1 MKFTDEQE
9 KANARLLETLR
20 NYSEE
25 ITEDDHTIF
34 LKMISTKL
42 DTWQVGQILNPDEV
56 YPRQQHILATHWHP
70 EFVPM
75 ELNRE
80 RIEKMFPN
88 RKDELI
94 IPTQHNELMTY
105 GSYTGAEV
113 DCYASGFQEKVQL
126 LIHFEAG
133 KLKDKDTMLRAML
146 AHTRKY
152 RASQLFDFIN
162 SFTKPVEERLHKAS
176 RKTGVEPV
184 AVKFACTVVG
194 KIERLLDE
202 HWENVP
208 EFSIRNKLIRN
219 YIDAL
224 RPQLGHQFIDRV
236 QTFVKEVKDIVKASF
251 PLEYF
256 YRASE
261 IIEETR
267 YIGGSIIIPHPEQ
280 FWPILLGRYNVD
292 GYEVWNPQSHRYTE
306 FLIDVVNEHNKHRN
320 GSCKELLILMGD
332 DCHQG
337 EKTRKRDEQD
347 PEKTE
352 REIGVQPAWDDLNIQ
367 KKLIRGGI
375 TRQNVIEEYRCR
387 LSS

>member
-1 MKFTDEQE
+1 MKFTAEQE
-9 KANARLLETLR
+9 KDNARLLDTLR

-25 ITEDDHTIF
+25 ITERDHRIF
-34 LKMISTKL
+34 LTIISTTL
-42 DTWQVGQILNPDEV
+42 EDWQRQQILAPETL
-56 YPRQQHILATHWHP
+56 YPRQQHVLATHWHP

-75 ELNRE
+75 ELNKE

-94 IPTQHNELMTY
+94 IPTQHNELLAY

-126 LIHFEAG
+126 LIHFESN
-133 KLKDKDTMLRAML
+133 KLEGNDTMLRAML

-152 RASQLFDFIN
+152 RSSQLFDFIH
-162 SFTKPVEERLHKAS
+162 SFTKPIEDRLHKAS
-176 RKTGVEPV
+176 RKTGVDPV

-194 KIERLLDE
+194 KIERLLNE
-202 HWENVP
+202 HWEKVP

-219 YIDAL
+219 YFDTM
-224 RPQLGHQFIDRV
+224 RPQFGHQFIDRV
-236 QTFVKEVKDIVKASF
+236 QTFVQEVKNLVKANF

-267 YIGGSIIIPHPEQ
+267 GIGGCIVIPHPEQ
-280 FWPILLGRYNVD
+280 FWPILLGRYDVD

-306 FLIDVVNEHNKHRN
+306 FLIDVVNEHNKPRK
-320 GSCKELLILMGD
+320 GGERELLILMGD

-337 EKTRKRDEQD
+337 EKTRRKEEQD
-347 PEKTE
+347 PEKTV
-352 REIGVQPAWDDLNIQ
+352 REIGLQPAWDDLCIQ
-367 KKLIRGGI
+367 KKLIRGGV
-375 TRQNVIEEYRCR
+375 TRKNVIEEYRNR
-387 LSS
+387 LSG